1 MVDKIEKLKRSTIQH
16 GPHNS
21 RIYLMKL
28 HSSDLPDI
36 IPALDDLAAGRN
48 YGKILSKVPEDF
60 ASFFLD
66 AGYIQEA
73 IIPEFFNNGQG
84 ALFLSKF
91 IAPERFK
98 EQNALRDADQMHR
111 IEALI
116 SQPLTKIGVSDNRP
130 ILSHQVQKCVP
141 HDAVEMSRLFRQV
154 FKTYPFPIFE
164 PSYLIH
170 SMDVHSL
177 YFCIRHED
185 RIVAIAAAE
194 TDPDN
199 HSVEMTDFA
208 VLPAWRG
215 HSCGLALLIKME
227 ETMRQLHKRIA
238 FTIARTHSL
247 GINKMFKKQ
256 GYTYAGLLRNNT
268 NISGGIESMTV
279 WFRKLKKIESFN
291 RTFR

>member
-1 MVDKIEKLKRSTIQH
+1 MADKIKKLMRSTIQH
-16 GPHNS
+16 GTHNS
-21 RIYLMKL
+21 RIYLLKL
-28 HSSDLPDI
+28 HSPDLPEI
-36 IPALDDLAAGRN
+36 IPALNDLAISN
-48 YGKILSKVPEDF
+48 QYGKILAKIPESF
-60 ASFFLD
+60 VSFFLD
-66 AGYIQEA
+66 AGYLREA
-73 IIPEFFNNGQG
+73 IIPDFFTNGQG
-84 ALFLSKF
+84 VWFLSKF
-91 IAPERFK
+91 IDSERFK
-98 EQNALRDADQMHR
+98 EQNALRDAGQMRR

-116 SQPLTKIGVSDNRP
+116 SQPLTKIGVTDNRP

-141 HDAVEMSRLFRQV
+141 HDAVEMSRLFCQV

-170 SMDVHSL
+170 SMAAHSL
-177 YFCIRHED
+177 YFCIRHHG

-208 VLPAWRG
+208 VLPAWRDHG
-215 HSCGLALLIKME
+215 CGLALLIKME
-227 ETMRQLHKRIA
+227 ETMRQRYKRIA
-238 FTIARTHSL
+238 FTIARTRSL

-279 WFRKLKKIESFN
+279 WFRKLKK
-291 RTFR
+291 